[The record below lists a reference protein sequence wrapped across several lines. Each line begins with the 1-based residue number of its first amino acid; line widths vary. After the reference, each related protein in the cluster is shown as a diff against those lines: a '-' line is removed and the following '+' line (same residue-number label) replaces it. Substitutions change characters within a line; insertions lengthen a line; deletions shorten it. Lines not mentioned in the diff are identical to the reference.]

1 MNLHSCVNGLY
12 TPIRP
17 NFFMAKRLTIVLDDE
32 IVKKLRVIQAKK
44 ISKSA
49 NSVSFSN
56 VINTELKRI
65 LK

>member
-1 MNLHSCVNGLY
+1 MDYILL
-12 TPIRP
+12 PDQD
-17 NFFMAKRLTIVLDDE
+17 FFMGKRLTIVLDDE
-32 IVKKLRVIQAKK
+32 VVKKLRIIQAKK

-56 VINTELKRI
+56 VINTELQRI